1 LQIMIIQWSSIEEKG
16 NITVIVSSHNKEVLI
31 YKFNQIAYFSEL
43 LIFLNRWSLYDHDLQ
58 SPKFLLKINL
68 KVNKEGKKSDTVL

>member
-1 LQIMIIQWSSIEEKG
+1 MIIQWSSIEEKG

-43 LIFLNRWSLYDHDLQ
+43 LKYLHQYNYVYKRIIYTYD
-58 SPKFLLKINL
+58 KIIIYTQ
-68 KVNKEGKKSDTVL
+68 EIYKSTEYPSQM